1 MDFVSIILANS
12 RKGRESETVAR
23 LNYLTSSYGS
33 SLLDLAFQTYGS
45 DYCTIIALPHE
56 YDERAFGYREN
67 KCLIL
72 RKFTTATFGALST
85 LGLLLNEI
93 PPDRAILVTPVDG
106 HVSSPIK
113 GFVSH
118 MYKGGY
124 DAGVVIFESINP
136 NFSYVRIHDGLAI
149 EVAEKVRISTSA
161 TAGIFYFRDKKTLI
175 DCIKWAM
182 LNDIQTNGQFYIAP
196 SLNYLITQKK
206 SIGIYEVDADQYYRF
221 STIEEA
227 KSSFDR
233 MSDRGF

>member
-12 RKGRESETVAR
+12 RKGHESETVTR

-45 DYCTIIALPHE
+45 DYRTIIALPHE
-56 YDERAFGYREN
+56 YDELAFGYREK
-67 KCLIL
+67 KCVIF

-93 PPDRAILVTPVDG
+93 PPDLAILVTPVDG

-113 GFVSH
+113 EFVSQMH
-118 MYKGGY
+118 EGGY
-124 DAGVVIFESINP
+124 DAGVVIFESTNP
-136 NFSYVRIHDGLAI
+136 KFSYVRIHDGLAI

-161 TAGIFYFRDKKTLI
+161 TAGIFYFRDKRTLI

-196 SLNYLITQKK
+196 SLNYLITQKR
-206 SIGIYEVDADQYYRF
+206 SIGIYEVNADQYYRF
-221 STIEEA
+221 STIDEA